1 MNEVLLINM
10 IGQLS
15 PELLQ
20 DNYMEKEMKNS
31 VLSFLG
37 TLLKKL
43 TKLQYGNSFFQS
55 NSSKNE
61 YEESTEPDKT
71 ESNSKK
77 DIVEIENTYHNKIEY
92 GNKHLMEHIKS
103 HINNSNEDTYDTS
116 TEDKEEYDLNT
127 RGLSIRIFKKNFRNI
142 IKIISGIAATFV
154 VILSI
159 IIILIVRHKSCI
171 KLLKKNIQVIY

>member
-20 DNYMEKEMKNS
+20 DNYMEKEMKKS
-31 VLSFLG
+31 ILSFLG
-37 TLLKKL
+37 KILKKL
-43 TKLQYGNSFFQS
+43 AKLQYGNSFFQS
-55 NSSKNE
+55 ISYKNE
-61 YEESTEPDKT
+61 YEESAETD
-71 ESNSKK
+71 N
-77 DIVEIENTYHNKIEY
+77 
-92 GNKHLMEHIKS
+92 
-103 HINNSNEDTYDTS
+103 INNLNADTYDS
-116 TEDKEEYDLNT
+116 SVEDKEEYDLNT

>member
-1 MNEVLLINM
+1 MRKRNNKLLLKVYVIKRRESSGIEVNMNEVLLINM

-20 DNYMEKEMKNS
+20 DNYMEKEMKKS
-31 VLSFLG
+31 ILSFLG
-37 TLLKKL
+37 KILKKL
-43 TKLQYGNSFFQS
+43 AKLQYGNSFFQS
-55 NSSKNE
+55 ISYKNE
-61 YEESTEPDKT
+61 YEESAETD
-71 ESNSKK
+71 N
-77 DIVEIENTYHNKIEY
+77 
-92 GNKHLMEHIKS
+92 
-103 HINNSNEDTYDTS
+103 INNLNADTYDS
-116 TEDKEEYDLNT
+116 SVEDKEEYDLNT

>member
-92 GNKHLMEHIKS
+92 GN
-103 HINNSNEDTYDTS
+103 NNSNEDTYDTS